1 MDVGIWAWA
10 GFLALILGLL
20 ALDLFVFHKEAH
32 EDTFKEAT
40 KFSIFWISLGLAF
53 GVLVYF
59 WLGPQ
64 AGGEYFAGYLIEKS
78 LSVDNIFVFALIFTY
93 FGVPA
98 IYQHRVLFWG
108 ILGALVFRAL
118 FIAGG
123 RPCSSSST
131 SIYIFGAFL
140 VLTGVRMALHRD
152 GEVHPER
159 NPALKLFRR
168 VVPMT
173 SEYHGQ
179 HFTVVD
185 AGRRVATPLLA
196 VLVLIETSDILFAVD
211 SIPAIFAVTDD
222 PFIVFTSNAFAILGL
237 RALYFMLAGM
247 IHRFVYLK
255 IGLAVVLV
263 YVGFKML
270 VSTVYKIPIWAS
282 LTFIAV
288 AITVSVVASLRSTR
302 ARRPGP
308 SPRLT
313 PKRSAVRVW
322 NPSRCRAATTLG
334 SHDERLVRDR
344 RDGPVGTRRRDAR
357 PAGRPGTHPRRRDVG
372 ERFRRRDASSQA
384 GRAFLHR
391 GGTCGRPARRES
403 GRRRAA

>member
-1 MDVGIWAWA
+1 
-10 GFLALILGLL
+10 
-20 ALDLFVFHKEAH
+20 
-32 EDTFKEAT
+32 
-40 KFSIFWISLGLAF
+40 
-53 GVLVYF
+53 
-59 WLGPQ
+59 
-64 AGGEYFAGYLIEKS
+64 
-78 LSVDNIFVFALIFTY
+78 
-93 FGVPA
+93 
-98 IYQHRVLFWG
+98 VLFWG
-108 ILGALVFRAL
+108 ILGALVFRAI

-123 RPCSSSST
+123 AALLEQFHFT
-131 SIYIFGAFL
+131 IYIFGAFL
-140 VLTGVRMALHRD
+140 VLTGIRMALHRG

-179 HFTVVD
+179 KFTVID
-185 AGRRVATPLLA
+185 AGKRVATPLLA

-255 IGLAVVLV
+255 IGLAVVLI

-288 AITVSVVASLRSTR
+288 AITVSIVASLRSTKD
-302 ARRPGP
+302 AETD
-308 SPRLT
+308 L
-313 PKRSAVRVW
+313 
-322 NPSRCRAATTLG
+322 
-334 SHDERLVRDR
+334 LVE
-344 RDGPVGTRRRDAR
+344 A
-357 PAGRPGTHPRRRDVG
+357 HP
-372 ERFRRRDASSQA
+372 EA
-384 GRAFLHR
+384 L
-391 GGTCGRPARRES
+391 GGTSDAAPAEPVEVPGSSEDRGDPR
-403 GRRRAA
+403 

>member
-1 MDVGIWAWA
+1 VDVGIWAWV
-10 GFLALILGLL
+10 GFLALILSLL

-32 EDTFKEAT
+32 EDTFREAT

-98 IYQHRVLFWG
+98 AYQHRVLFWG

-123 RPCSSSST
+123 AALLERFHFT
-131 SIYIFGAFL
+131 IYVFGAFL
-140 VLTGVRMALHRD
+140 VITGIRMALHRNE
-152 GEVHPER
+152 EVHPER

-168 VVPMT
+168 VVPMS
-173 SEYHGQ
+173 SEYYGQ
-179 HFTVVD
+179 RFTVVD
-185 AGRRVATPLLA
+185 AGRRVATPLMA

-255 IGLAVVLV
+255 IGLAIVLV
-263 YVGFKML
+263 YVGLKML
-270 VSTVYKIPIWAS
+270 VSTVYKIPIWTS
-282 LTFIAV
+282 LTFITV
-288 AITVSVVASLRSTR
+288 AIAVSIIASLRSTR
-302 ARRPGP
+302 AADAQARGEAAPEAPG
-308 SPRLT
+308 
-313 PKRSAVRVW
+313 
-322 NPSRCRAATTLG
+322 G
-334 SHDERLVRDR
+334 SDDR
-344 RDGPVGTRRRDAR
+344 RVGTVEAPPFRDDGMRR
-357 PAGRPGTHPRRRDVG
+357 
-372 ERFRRRDASSQA
+372 
-384 GRAFLHR
+384 
-391 GGTCGRPARRES
+391 
-403 GRRRAA
+403 

>member
-1 MDVGIWAWA
+1 MDVGIWAWI
-10 GFLALILGLL
+10 GFLALILALL

-40 KFSIFWISLGLAF
+40 KYSIFWISLGLAF

-123 RPCSSSST
+123 AALLEQFHFT
-131 SIYIFGAFL
+131 IYIFGAFL
-140 VLTGVRMALHRD
+140 VLTGIRMALHRD
-152 GEVHPER
+152 GEMHPER

-255 IGLAVVLV
+255 IGLAIVLI

-288 AITVSVVASLRSTR
+288 AITVSIVASLRSTKGAR
-302 ARRPGP
+302 AEA
-308 SPRLT
+308 LT
-313 PKRSAVRVW
+313 EA
-322 NPSRCRAATTLG
+322 
-334 SHDERLVRDR
+334 
-344 RDGPVGTRRRDAR
+344 
-357 PAGRPGTHPRRRDVG
+357 HP
-372 ERFRRRDASSQA
+372 EA
-384 GRAFLHR
+384 L
-391 GGTCGRPARRES
+391 GGTSDVAQAEPVEVPRSSDDPGES
-403 GRRRAA
+403 R

>member
-1 MDVGIWAWA
+1 VEVSIWAWA
-10 GFLALILGLL
+10 GFLVLILFLL
-20 ALDLFVFHKEAH
+20 ALDLFVFHREAH
-32 EDTFKEAT
+32 EVSFREAT

-53 GVLVYF
+53 GVVVYF
-59 WLGPQ
+59 WLGAQ
-64 AGGEYFAGYLIEKS
+64 AGGEYLAGYLIEKS

-93 FGVPA
+93 FGVPSK
-98 IYQHRVLFWG
+98 YQHRVLFWG

-123 RPCSSSST
+123 AALLERFHFT
-131 SIYIFGAFL
+131 IYVFGAFL
-140 VLTGVRMALHRD
+140 VLTGIRMALHRD
-152 GEVHPER
+152 EEVHPER
-159 NPALKLFRR
+159 NPVLKLFRR

-173 SEYHGQ
+173 AEYHGQ
-179 HFTVVD
+179 KFTVLD
-185 AGRRVATPLLA
+185 AGKRVATPLMA

-270 VSTVYKIPIWAS
+270 ISSVYKIPIWSS

-288 AITVSVVASLRSTR
+288 AITISIVASLRSTKDV
-302 ARRPGP
+302 APQAGP
-308 SPRLT
+308 
-313 PKRSAVRVW
+313 
-322 NPSRCRAATTLG
+322 
-334 SHDERLVRDR
+334 HEE
-344 RDGPVGTRRRDAR
+344 PVDAI
-357 PAGRPGTHPRRRDVG
+357 AGRG
-372 ERFRRRDASSQA
+372 ED
-384 GRAFLHR
+384 
-391 GGTCGRPARRES
+391 ES
-403 GRRRAA
+403 IEP